1 MSHESKALDSIDK
14 ILDLI
19 WHEEGRLAIIN
30 RYGAYLSEEEKVQ
43 ATQLITSQKAN
54 MDRLFTIY
62 RDELLPL
69 MHEVRRNSDAMNPLF
84 DKLLTSAMMARQM
97 NGEQNV
103 TAENTVTDAI
113 RNEEAAMQDG
123 TALVNNAD
131 VDAAPAPTNGAVVE
145 TPVPTEA
152 VVAETPVP
160 TEAVVAETPA
170 PTEAVVVETPAPTE
184 ASFIPTDAPVSE
196 GTFIPT
202 EGGEIETPVT
212 GETSFISGGDTASG
226 EGSLSETESSFNLDA
241 AAANS
246 ASENPL
252 GSSLDGS
259 GSEESA
265 IPFVLSPID
274 EGVAPAV
281 SEEEVKEAEAKV
293 EAADQQLGAI
303 ESVKTDIMA
312 STELTEEEKTDKLEQ
327 YTRMTDG
334 AVKAILVTKA
344 QYEKL
349 LVSRASQ
356 KALLKPAE
364 AVSGDVVAA
373 TEETTSDV
381 VATLPDFTAMA
392 TEETSTET
400 AGGETVTEAKTEEA
414 AISNDVVIPAIGGE
428 TAGSEGQTEPK
439 AEEVSAGDGLVL
451 PMIGG
456 ETPVSEAPVALS
468 ADQTSDSVVSD
479 VVLEIPGAVSSD
491 VPAETSSSNDL
502 QTMIEQAN
510 ALYKE
515 GKTAEA
521 QALFEKIGAMNK
533 EAQAAPAEDA
543 AVLVKK

>member
-1 MSHESKALDSIDK
+1 MNHESKALDSIDK

-113 RNEEAAMQDG
+113 RNEETAMQDG
-123 TALVNNAD
+123 TALVNNAE
-131 VDAAPAPTNGAVVE
+131 VDATPAPTNG
-145 TPVPTEA
+145 

-170 PTEAVVVETPAPTE
+170 PTEAVVAETPVPTEAVVAETPVPTEAVVAETPAPTE

-212 GETSFISGGDTASG
+212 GETSFISGGDTAGS
-226 EGSLSETESSFNLDA
+226 EGSLSEVESSFNLDA

-259 GSEESA
+259 GSEEAA

-392 TEETSTET
+392 TEETSTEA

-414 AISNDVVIPAIGGE
+414 ATSNGVVIPA
-428 TAGSEGQTEPK
+428 
-439 AEEVSAGDGLVL
+439 
-451 PMIGG
+451 IGG
-456 ETPVSEAPVALS
+456 ETPVSEAPVALPT
-468 ADQTSDSVVSD
+468 DQTSDSVVSD
-479 VVLEIPGAVSSD
+479 VVLEIPGAVASD
-491 VPAETSSSNDL
+491 APAETSSSNDL